1 MMIMEQITAKKDK
14 KILIIDDEAPM
25 LNALTDKFE
34 REGFAELFTAH
45 NGEEG
50 YAAALTQR
58 PDLILLDILMPKMD
72 GITMLKK
79 LREDEWGK
87 TVKVIMLT
95 NFDTTDEMLKEI
107 TSTEPSYYL
116 LKSNWRIED
125 VIIKAK
131 EVLGLI

>member
-1 MMIMEQITAKKDK
+1 MEQATTTQDK
-14 KILIIDDEAPM
+14 KVLIIDDETPM
-25 LNALTDKFE
+25 LDALTDKFE
-34 REGFAELFTAH
+34 REGFDRVLTAH
-45 NGEEG
+45 DGEEG
-50 YAAALTQR
+50 LAKALAER

-87 TVKVIMLT
+87 TVKVIILT
-95 NFDTTDEMLKEI
+95 NFDTTDDMLKEV

-131 EVLGLI
+131 EVLGLL